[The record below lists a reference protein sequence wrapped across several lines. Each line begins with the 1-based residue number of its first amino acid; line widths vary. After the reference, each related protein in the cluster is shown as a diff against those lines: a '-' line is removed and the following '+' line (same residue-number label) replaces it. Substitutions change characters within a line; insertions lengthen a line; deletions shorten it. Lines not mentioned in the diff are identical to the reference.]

1 VTAGVR
7 PSVRQ
12 LECLVA
18 TAKHLN
24 FRAAAR
30 DCHISQPALS
40 AQIARLEEALGVA
53 LFERNRRRVLLTQ
66 VGETV
71 LERAKKLLTDL
82 DDLGAVALV
91 HAEPLGGQLRLGVIP
106 TIAPYLMPRALP
118 LIRLACPQLEV
129 LLREEQTARSL
140 SLLDEGK
147 LDAVLLA
154 LEADL
159 GDAQTLPL
167 FRDAF
172 VFASQSGHPLAQ
184 RKSIKTSDLERQ
196 RVLLLEDGHCLKD
209 QAWAICQ
216 AQGVK
221 DYVDFRATS
230 LGTLAQ
236 MVSSGAG
243 ITLLPQLSLPIV
255 GKLPGIVVKPFA
267 RPVPYRT
274 IGLAWRA
281 TSPRR
286 VLFETLAD
294 VLRGLAPTAKAARAE
309 LRSHAS
315 AG

>member
-1 VTAGVR
+1 VTVERGQR

-24 FRAAAR
+24 FRVAAR

-40 AQIARLEEALGVA
+40 SQIARLEKSLGVI
-53 LFERNRRRVLLTQ
+53 LFERNRRRVLLTP
-66 VGETV
+66 VGEALV
-71 LERAKKLLTDL
+71 ERAKRLLADL
-82 DDLGAVALV
+82 DDVSAVAQA

-106 TIAPYLMPRALP
+106 TIAPFMMPRALP
-118 LIRLACPQLEV
+118 VLRRACPDLEL

-140 SLLDEGK
+140 ELLDEGK

-159 GDAQTLPL
+159 GEVSTLPL

-172 VFASQSGHPLAQ
+172 VFAAATGHPFASKKAV
-184 RKSIKTSDLERQ
+184 RPSDLQGQ

-209 QAWAICQ
+209 QAWSICE
-216 AQGVK
+216 AQGVR

-243 ITLLPQLSLPIV
+243 VTLLPQLSVPTV
-255 GKLPGIVVKPFA
+255 GTLPGIVVKPFVK
-267 RPVPYRT
+267 PVPYRT
-274 IGLAWRA
+274 IGIAWRP

-286 VLFETLAD
+286 ALFEAIAEA
-294 VLRGLAPTAKAARAE
+294 LRELAPSSR
-309 LRSHAS
+309 
-315 AG
+315 

>member
-1 VTAGVR
+1 MMR

-30 DCHISQPALS
+30 ECHISQPALS
-40 AQIARLEEALGVA
+40 GQIARLEAELGVS
-53 LFERNRRRVLLTQ
+53 LFERNRRRVLLTP
-66 VGETV
+66 VGEAIV
-71 LERAKKLLTDL
+71 ERAKRLLADL
-82 DDLGAVALV
+82 DDLGAVAQV

-106 TIAPYLMPRALP
+106 TIAPFLMPEALP
-118 LIRLACPQLEV
+118 LIRRACPDLEV
-129 LLREEQTARSL
+129 LLREEQTGRSL
-140 SLLDEGK
+140 ELLEQGK

-154 LEADL
+154 LEAEL
-159 GDAQTLPL
+159 GDVQTLPV

-172 VFASQSGHPLAQ
+172 VFAAAAGHPLAN
-184 RKSIKTSDLERQ
+184 RKALRTADLEGE

-216 AQGVK
+216 GGGVR

-243 ITLLPQLSLPIV
+243 VTLLPQLSVPTV
-255 GKLPGIVVKPFA
+255 GKLPGIVVRPFVK
-267 RPVPYRT
+267 PVPYRT
-274 IGLAWRA
+274 IGLAWRS
-281 TSPRR
+281 TSPRN
-286 VLFETLAD
+286 VLFSTLAST
-294 VLRGLAPTAKAARAE
+294 LRELAPAKN
-309 LRSHAS
+309 
-315 AG
+315 GG

>member
-1 VTAGVR
+1 MTFEHGAR

-30 DCHISQPALS
+30 ECHISQPALS
-40 AQIARLEEALGVA
+40 SQIAHLKAV
-53 LFERNRRRVLLTQ
+53 V
-66 VGETV
+66 
-71 LERAKKLLTDL
+71 ERAKKLLADL
-82 DDLGAVALV
+82 DDIAAVAQV
-91 HAEPLGGQLRLGVIP
+91 HAQPLGGQLRLGVIP
-106 TIAPYLMPRALP
+106 TIAPFLMPRALP
-118 LIRLACPQLEV
+118 LLRRACPGLEL

-140 SLLDEGK
+140 ALLDEGK

-159 GDAQTLPL
+159 GEVTTLPL
-167 FRDAF
+167 FKDPF
-172 VFASQSGHPLAQ
+172 VFAAATGHPLANKKAV
-184 RKSIKTSDLERQ
+184 RPDDLEGQ

-216 AQGVK
+216 ARGVR

-230 LGTLAQ
+230 LATLAQ

-243 ITLLPQLSLPIV
+243 VTLLPQLSVPTV
-255 GKLPGIVVKPFA
+255 GTLPGMVVKPFTK
-267 RPVPYRT
+267 PVPFRT
-274 IGLAWRA
+274 IGIVWRP

-286 VLFETLAD
+286 VLFEAIGAA
-294 VLRGLAPTAKAARAE
+294 LRELAP
-309 LRSHAS
+309 
-315 AG
+315 

>member
-1 VTAGVR
+1 VTFGGVTLERGQR

-18 TAKHLN
+18 AAKHLN

-30 DCHISQPALS
+30 DCQISQPALS
-40 AQIARLEEALGVA
+40 SQIARLEEALGVV
-53 LFERNRRRVLLTQ
+53 LFERNRRRVLLTP
-66 VGETV
+66 VGEAV
-71 LERAKKLLTDL
+71 VERAKKLLADL
-82 DDLGAVALV
+82 DDVAAVVQV

-106 TIAPYLMPRALP
+106 TIAPFLMPRALP
-118 LIRLACPQLEV
+118 LLRRSCPGLEL

-140 SLLDEGK
+140 ELLDEGK

-159 GDAQTLPL
+159 GKVSTLSL

-172 VFASQSGHPLAQ
+172 VFAAATGHPFASKKAVRQ
-184 RKSIKTSDLERQ
+184 RDLMGQ

-209 QAWAICQ
+209 QAWSICD
-216 AQGVK
+216 AQGVR

-243 ITLLPQLSLPIV
+243 VTLLPELSVPTV
-255 GKLPGIVVKPFA
+255 GNLPGIVVRPFS

-274 IGLAWRA
+274 IGIAWRP

-286 VLFETLAD
+286 ALFEAIA
-294 VLRGLAPTAKAARAE
+294 VALRELAPSNSRP
-309 LRSHAS
+309 
-315 AG
+315 